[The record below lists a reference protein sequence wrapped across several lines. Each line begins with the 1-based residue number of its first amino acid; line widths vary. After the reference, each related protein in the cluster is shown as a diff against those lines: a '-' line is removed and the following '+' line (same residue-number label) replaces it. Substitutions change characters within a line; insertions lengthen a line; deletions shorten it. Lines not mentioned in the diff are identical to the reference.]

1 MGRSNRLGRMIRMV
15 RGGLTQQQF
24 AKSINVS
31 QGSVAK
37 YEKGESIP
45 GAATLLR
52 IAGLGGVTVEELLGG
67 GEEAGRSFVLSEE
80 ERRLVAAARELEKS
94 DPALRSLILE
104 LALALARRGN
114 RDKGRST

>member
-1 MGRSNRLGRMIRMV
+1 MV
-15 RGGLTQQQF
+15 RGRLTQQQF

-67 GEEAGRSFVLSEE
+67 VGEAGRGLVLSEE

-104 LALALARRGN
+104 LALALARRGKKE
-114 RDKGRST
+114 KGPSAAGEGGASPGP